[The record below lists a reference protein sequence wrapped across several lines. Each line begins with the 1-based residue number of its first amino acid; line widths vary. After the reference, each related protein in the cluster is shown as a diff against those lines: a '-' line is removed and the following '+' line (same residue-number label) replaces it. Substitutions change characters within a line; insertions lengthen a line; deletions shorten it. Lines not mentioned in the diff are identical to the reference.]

1 MKLIL
6 FLFFLISIFSSC
18 GLRKNFVYFQG
29 DQSDIKL
36 TSTNI
41 KIKEGDALGVK
52 VFGCDQ
58 ESLDFFNIPG
68 SQLQVQNMGIYNPSL
83 SLNSYTV
90 DKDGFIDFPMVGR
103 IKLIGLSIN
112 EASELIKEKLKSYIT
127 DPKVNVQILNFKVS
141 VLGDVQNPGTFFI
154 SNDRISILEVVA
166 LAGDLQATAKRNNLL
181 LVRLENGI
189 YKEFRINL
197 NKKDFVKS
205 DVFYLQQ
212 NDIIYVEANQ
222 AKINSSKV
230 SSSWSIAVTVASL
243 VITTLNL
250 ISR

>member
-1 MKLIL
+1 
-6 FLFFLISIFSSC
+6 
-18 GLRKNFVYFQG
+18 
-29 DQSDIKL
+29 
-36 TSTNI
+36 
-41 KIKEGDALGVK
+41 
-52 VFGCDQ
+52 
-58 ESLDFFNIPG
+58 
-68 SQLQVQNMGIYNPSL
+68 MGIYNPSL

-103 IKLIGLSIN
+103 IKLIGLSII

-154 SNDRISILEVVA
+154 SNDRISILEVIA